1 MKKSKRNTLSF
12 LSSDNFKEFG
22 TNCDS
27 MAAEIEDYILLNLH
41 VVLKYVTNLGWFQFA
56 VCLQSCHLLSWL

>member
-27 MAAEIEDYILLNLH
+27 MAAEIEDHILLNLH
-41 VVLKYVTNLGWFQFA
+41 VFLKYFTNLGWF
-56 VCLQSCHLLSWL
+56 